1 MEKRKPGIEK
11 AMAFIKNGIDTQQ
24 FRGRLPSIQLLANEA
39 RVSFVTMWK
48 AVNQLKKLKVIEDG
62 HVNMI
67 YHDKTRG
74 LKEHRPET
82 AETQLDDATGDVF
95 WQQLKN
101 RLKKD
106 ILSGRYPHDQ
116 PLPSCKELM
125 YHHGVSFRT
134 LKKALDTL
142 VSEGMIKPFKR
153 GYTVPMITISE
164 AHARVV
170 AIGCGWKDGKIWAD
184 YQDKNYFRILE
195 SECIQSKIA
204 LDVIVYYRQND
215 KLSFIHSATR
225 KPYDL
230 GNDNILGIIYIVAN
244 LEVNPGDILKE
255 LSLLK
260 KPVAVLDVVGYF
272 QDILNVSPGFSG
284 NRFLQFFTTTASAFP
299 AKMVARYLLSL
310 RHTAVAFIS
319 PFHRAPWSKIR
330 HASCA
335 SVYRDAGYPGGITP
349 FVLDHY
355 AYQWDYLRDAESH
368 EDLQSLLGEYSQW
381 KEYAHS
387 NFFRKFGNISY
398 SISKYLTEWNCASGE
413 IYKKMRSLCEKA
425 LRDKTITA
433 WLMANDFAATLAFD
447 YLKEKNI
454 RVPEDISLIAFD
466 NTLDAME
473 YQLTS
478 YDFNNNGIVT
488 MMLRYV
494 LTPSTIPVSQ
504 RGKFVDVEGTIVV
517 RRSTAPAA
525 RKV

>member
-11 AMAFIKNGIDTQQ
+11 ALAFIKNGIATQQ
-24 FRGRLPSIQLLANEA
+24 FRRRLPHIQLLANEA
-39 RVSFVTMWK
+39 QVSFVTMWK
-48 AVNQLKKLKVIEDG
+48 AVNQLKKLKVLVKNKNGYANIICQNKNEDF
-62 HVNMI
+62 
-67 YHDKTRG
+67 
-74 LKEHRPET
+74 KEHRPET
-82 AETQLDDATGDVF
+82 SKTQLDDEAENGF
-95 WQQLKN
+95 WQKAKN

-106 ILSGRYPHDQ
+106 ILSGRYPHGQ
-116 PLPSCKELM
+116 LLPSCKELM

-134 LKKALDTL
+134 LKKVLDAL
-142 VSEGMIKPFKR
+142 VSEGFIKPFKR
-153 GYTVPMITISE
+153 GFIVPVITISE

-170 AIGCGWKDGKIWAD
+170 ALGCGWKDGKIWAD

-195 SECIQSKIA
+195 SECIQSKIS
-204 LDVIVYYRQND
+204 LDVIVYNRQKND
-215 KLSFIHSATR
+215 RLFFIHSATK

-244 LEVNPGDILKE
+244 LEVNPDDILKE

-272 QDILNVSPGFSG
+272 NVSPGFSG
-284 NRFLQFFTTTASAFP
+284 NRLIQFFTTTASVFP

-310 RHTAVAFIS
+310 RHTRVAYLS
-319 PFHRAPWSKIR
+319 PFHRASWSKIR
-330 HASCA
+330 YKSCA
-335 SVYRDAGYPGGITP
+335 SVYRDAGFPEGVKP
-349 FVLDHY
+349 FVLDRY
-355 AYQWDYLRDAESH
+355 AYQWDYLRDTENR
-368 EDLQSLLGEYSQW
+368 EDLRSLLSQYTQW

-413 IYKKMRSLCEKA
+413 IYKRMRSLCEKA

-454 RVPEDISLIAFD
+454 RVPEDISIIAFD

-473 YQLTS
+473 YQLTT

-494 LTPSTIPVSQ
+494 LTPSTIPLSQ
-504 RGKFVDVEGTIVV
+504 RGKFVEVEGTIVV
-517 RRSTAPAA
+517 RRSTATA
-525 RKV
+525 RTV